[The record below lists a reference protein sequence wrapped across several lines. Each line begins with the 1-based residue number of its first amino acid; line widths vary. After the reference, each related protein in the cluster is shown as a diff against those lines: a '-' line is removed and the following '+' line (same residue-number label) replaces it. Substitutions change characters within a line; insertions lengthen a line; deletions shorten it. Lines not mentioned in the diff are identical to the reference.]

1 MAIVKDNLIL
11 QMVRGT
17 LGDQLTIYERNGII
31 IMAAKRGPSKKKPT
45 QKQLKA
51 RYKMKLAAA
60 YAKAML
66 RDPELKAAYAAKA
79 GPGQNAYNIA
89 VRDAFNSPEIQ
100 NIRLE
105 AENTVVVSAKD
116 DFRVAGVKVNVLDA
130 SGQRVESGSA
140 VMGRNGV
147 DWSYKVQQLPAG
159 GKIVAIAED
168 LPGNVTRKELL
179 LPS

>member
-17 LGDQLTIYERNGII
+17 LGDQLTIYERNGVI

-45 QKQLKA
+45 QKQLEA

-105 AENTVVVSAKD
+105 EENTVVVSAKD
-116 DFRVAGVKVNVLDA
+116 DFRVAGVKVQVLDA
-130 SGQRVESGSA
+130 EGKSVEFGSA

-147 DWSYKVQQLPAG
+147 DWRYKVQQLPPG

-168 LPGNVTRKELL
+168 LPGNVARKELL
-179 LPS
+179 LPL

>member
-1 MAIVKDNLIL
+1 MAIVKNNLLL

-17 LGDQLTIYERNGII
+17 LGDQLTIYERNGVI

-45 QKQLKA
+45 QKQLEA
-51 RYKMKLAAA
+51 RYKMRLAAA

-105 AENTVVVSAKD
+105 EEQTVVVSAKD
-116 DFRVAGVKVNVLDA
+116 DFRVANVTVHVLDA
-130 SGQRVESGSA
+130 QGKSMEMGKA
-140 VMGRNGV
+140 TMGRNGV
-147 DWSYKVQQLPAG
+147 DWSYKVQQLPPG

-168 LPGNVTRKELL
+168 LPGNVTRKEML